1 LVSAAARAL
10 VVLGGSYHD
19 FDGFAAVALA
29 ELGQAGL
36 AVDVTSEL
44 DALCELPTRAPR
56 LLVLFTCLDERS
68 GTQHGAAALAALS
81 AWLRAGGALL
91 ALHSAT
97 VAAAREPELA
107 ALLGG
112 AFAGHP
118 PKGTFR
124 VQPAGGDHPSTQ
136 GIAPFEIEDEL
147 YRHRG
152 APDGDVH
159 LVADDQGSLVPV
171 AWSRREH
178 AGHVYYL
185 GLGHDRSAWTA
196 EPYRKLLVRAARWL
210 AFEI

>member
-1 LVSAAARAL
+1 LVSVAARAL

-19 FDGFAAVALA
+19 FDGFASVARA
-29 ELGQAGL
+29 ELGQAGFSVEVTCDL
-36 AVDVTSEL
+36 DV
-44 DALCELPTRAPR
+44 LCELPARAPE
-56 LLVLFTCLDERS
+56 LLVLFTCLDEQS
-68 GTQHGAAALAALS
+68 GSQHGPAALAALG

-97 VAAAREPELA
+97 VAGAREPELA

-118 PKGTFR
+118 PKGSFR
-124 VQPAGGDHPSTQ
+124 VQPTGDHPSTR
-136 GIAPFEIEDEL
+136 GLAPFEIEDEL
-147 YRHRG
+147 YRHRS
-152 APDGDVH
+152 APDGEVH
-159 LVADDQGSLVPV
+159 LVADDQGSPVPV

-196 EPYRKLLVRAARWL
+196 EPYRQLLARAARWL
-210 AFEI
+210 AFEV